1 MIKHMLMLLCA
12 LPLCCGA
19 QTLFLSWTSAD
30 SLHAERQAPRFTAVR
45 DTVLTAW
52 RGERVPAAAL
62 LYAPT
67 ATEPLALHVRS
78 ARGLKAEAR
87 YVGYVMTDSFNTCG
101 QHPHNLQPWRV
112 PDVIELPCALPLEAG
127 QARPVWCTLQVDS
140 QAKPGAHR
148 LTLEVKGQQSGRTL
162 ARLAL
167 TVQVKIGRAHV

>member
-112 PDVIELPCALPLEAG
+112 PDVVELPCALPLEAG

-140 QAKPGAHR
+140 QA
-148 LTLEVKGQQSGRTL
+148 
-162 ARLAL
+162 
-167 TVQVKIGRAHV
+167 